1 MLYSKLAVRIVNQAN
16 LLIVKAN
23 SLAFAAFVEEIL
35 FRMVD
40 QEIVLEKK
48 LVTLKDRHRSIDRQI
63 EELNRSTLVDELEIR
78 RLKKQK
84 LQLKD
89 EICQLEELIYPDII
103 A

>member
-1 MLYSKLAVRIVNQAN
+1 VNQAN